1 MIVYGRKPRLFSGWN
16 FGKKVVEVRR
26 ILSING
32 GWDSNIGYPI
42 GISVSFYTK
51 CPNLVEIGPGKRKL
65 HAHTYLAST
74 R

>member
-1 MIVYGRKPRLFSGWN
+1 MATNERIKEMGILY
-16 FGKKVVEVRR
+16 VVEVKR

-42 GISVSFYTK
+42 GISVFFYTK
-51 CPNLVEIGPGKRKL
+51 CPNLIEIGPEKRKL